1 MYFLLTL
8 WRHENEQKIECFV
21 IFSNFWKISKKKS
34 ILCATLNFCK
44 KLSRTPTHL
53 IFFSSESWKSILS
66 EKKAPFTYWHNAEAQ
81 FKKKAPLNFGKITNF
96 QKIEKRRF
104 KRRLL
109 ILAPWWHQKSKKR
122 LFFDLGLTGF
132 SLKALFG
139 F

>member
-1 MYFLLTL
+1 MKMNKKLNVLLFF
-8 WRHENEQKIECFV
+8 Q
-21 IFSNFWKISKKKS
+21 IFEKSAKKS

-53 IFFSSESWKSILS
+53 IFFPVKAESPYFLK
-66 EKKAPFTYWHNAEAQ
+66 
-81 FKKKAPLNFGKITNF
+81 
-96 QKIEKRRF
+96 

-109 ILAPWWHQKSKKR
+109 QMDIMRKLNSRKRR

-132 SLKALFG
+132 GLKALFG

>member
-1 MYFLLTL
+1 MTSWKWPKNWSFCYFFKFLK
-8 WRHENEQKIECFV
+8 NQQ
-21 IFSNFWKISKKKS
+21 KKS

-53 IFFSSESWKSILS
+53 IFFFSSESWKSILS
-66 EKKAPFTYWHNAEAQ
+66 EKKAPFTNWHNAEAQ